1 MIDNGVRLVHARFN
15 VLLLTRLIIFGVRES
30 SRRSLNLSRVQSA
43 FLAPGGER
51 VPGIRPT
58 FLFPSPLVPCLYTS
72 PLVSEASRM
81 GEFIQDN
88 CCVKA
93 TVYNVGPNKIVDI
106 SVQMASLVKMPQKSR
121 YGQ

>member
-58 FLFPSPLVPCLYTS
+58 FLFPSPSVTCLYMS

-93 TVYNVGPNKIVDI
+93 TVYNVAPNKIKLVAI
-106 SVQMASLVKMPQKSR
+106 SVQMAS
-121 YGQ
+121 